1 MRLAD
6 ERFNASIM
14 INSSMIESLTGA
26 QQDWT
31 TNTSAPRTFSSIR
44 TRISPSLNDGHRCG
58 SDPADPDTCR

>member
-14 INSSMIESLTGA
+14 MSISMIESLTGE

-31 TNTSAPRTFSSIR
+31 TNTSAPRTFSSTRI
-44 TRISPSLNDGHRCG
+44 RISPSLNEETVAAPIGR
-58 SDPADPDTCR
+58 SR

>member
-14 INSSMIESLTGA
+14 MSISMIESLTGG

-31 TNTSAPRTFSSIR
+31 TNTSRSAHIFF
-44 TRISPSLNDGHRCG
+44 D
-58 SDPADPDTCR
+58 SDREFRRR